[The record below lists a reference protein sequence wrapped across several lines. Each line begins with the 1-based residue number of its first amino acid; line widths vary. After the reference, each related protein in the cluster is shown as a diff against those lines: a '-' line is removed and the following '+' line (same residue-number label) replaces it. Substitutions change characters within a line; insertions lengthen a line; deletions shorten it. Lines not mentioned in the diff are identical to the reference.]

1 MLGGGTKFYC
11 ENYMSLI
18 ETIRAQKTDAR
29 KDVTR
34 TIEVAIINL
43 LLGEIETV
51 EKRTGK
57 LYTESQVVDA
67 VKKLIKSND
76 ESLKHRASDKLVAE
90 NTVLS
95 ALLPKQLTEDQIRNL
110 ISTNAL
116 VGVPAVMQYLNS
128 NYAGQFDKGLASTIA
143 RGW

>member
-1 MLGGGTKFYC
+1 MGIKFHC

-18 ETIRAQKTDAR
+18 ETIRAQKNDAR
-29 KDVTR
+29 KNVTR
-34 TIEVAIINL
+34 TTEVAILNL

-57 LYTESQVVDA
+57 LYTESQVIDA

-76 ESLKHRASDKLVAE
+76 ESLKHRASEKLVTE
-90 NTVLS
+90 NAVLT

-110 ISTNAL
+110 IEVNSL
-116 VGVPAVMQYLNS
+116 VGVPAVMQFLNS
-128 NYAGQFDKGLASTIA
+128 NYAGQFDKGLASSIA
-143 RGW
+143 RS

>member
-1 MLGGGTKFYC
+1 
-11 ENYMSLI
+11 MSLI
-18 ETIRAQKTDAR
+18 ETIRAQKTEAR
-29 KDVTR
+29 KDVNR
-34 TIEVAIINL
+34 AIEVAILNL

-76 ESLKHRASDKLVAE
+76 ESLKHRASEKLVTE
-90 NTVLS
+90 NAVLS
-95 ALLPKQLTEDQIRNL
+95 ALLPKQLTEDQIRDL

-116 VGVPAVMQYLNS
+116 VGVPAVMQFLNS
-128 NYAGQFDKGLASTIA
+128 NYAGQFDKGLASSIA
-143 RGW
+143 RS

>member
-1 MLGGGTKFYC
+1 
-11 ENYMSLI
+11 MSLI

-34 TIEVAIINL
+34 AIEVAILNL

-76 ESLKHRASDKLVAE
+76 ESLKHRASDKLVTE
-90 NTVLS
+90 NAVLT

-116 VGVPAVMQYLNS
+116 VGVPAVMQFLNS
-128 NYAGQFDKGLASTIA
+128 NYAGQFDKGLASSIA
-143 RGW
+143 RS

>member
-1 MLGGGTKFYC
+1 MLGGGTKFHC

-18 ETIRAQKTDAR
+18 ETIRAQKNDAR

-34 TIEVAIINL
+34 AIEVAILNL

-76 ESLKHRASDKLVAE
+76 ESLKHRASDKLVTE
-90 NTVLS
+90 NAVLT
-95 ALLPKQLTEDQIRNL
+95 ALLPKQLTEDQIRDL

-116 VGVPAVMQYLNS
+116 VGVPAVMQFLNS
-128 NYAGQFDKGLASTIA
+128 NYAGQFDKGLASSIA
-143 RGW
+143 RS

>member
-1 MLGGGTKFYC
+1 
-11 ENYMSLI
+11 MSLI

-34 TIEVAIINL
+34 TIEVAILNL

-76 ESLKHRASDKLVAE
+76 ESLKHRASDKLVTE
-90 NTVLS
+90 NAVLT

-116 VGVPAVMQYLNS
+116 VGVPAVMQFLNS
-128 NYAGQFDKGLASTIA
+128 NYAGQFDKGLASSIA
-143 RGW
+143 RS

>member
-143 RGW
+143 RG

>member
-1 MLGGGTKFYC
+1 
-11 ENYMSLI
+11 MSLI

-34 TIEVAIINL
+34 ATEVAILNL

-76 ESLKHRASDKLVAE
+76 ESLKHRASEKLVTE
-90 NTVLS
+90 NAVLA
-95 ALLPKQLTEDQIRNL
+95 ALLPKQLTEDQIRDL

-116 VGVPAVMQYLNS
+116 VGVPAVMQFLNS

-143 RGW
+143 RS

>member
-1 MLGGGTKFYC
+1 
-11 ENYMSLI
+11 MSLI

-29 KDVTR
+29 KDVNR
-34 TIEVAIINL
+34 AIEVAILNL

-76 ESLKHRASDKLVAE
+76 ESLKHRSSEKLVTE
-90 NTVLS
+90 NAVLT
-95 ALLPKQLTEDQIRNL
+95 ALLPKQLSEDQIRDL
-110 ISTNAL
+110 ISVNNL
-116 VGVPAVMQYLNS
+116 VGVPAVMQFLNS

-143 RGW
+143 RG